1 MSRVVYRALVLSGC
15 LVGAIV
21 PAAAQ
26 TTSAELPQPPR
37 GQSQPSLDPSA
48 RWPEPVTDSETYGFF
63 LLDLLEYRAMP
74 GSNVAR
80 WDALGW
86 RGGDVH
92 RFWFKSDGRA
102 PTRTLDGV
110 EVDAQALYG
119 RLIAPYY
126 DLQLGVRYELRR
138 RDGDAASRV
147 HVAIGLQG
155 LLPYQYE
162 FEPVLFISQD
172 GDVAA
177 RVTATRDLGLTQRW
191 FLQARFEANA
201 AIQAV
206 ERFGVGA
213 GLNDIAIG
221 VRVRREIRRE
231 FAPYAGV
238 SWGRSFGETARF
250 ARHDGEST
258 RRFSVAAGLRTWF

>member
-1 MSRVVYRALVLSGC
+1 MSFVACRALVLIGC
-15 LVGAIV
+15 LAAAAV

-26 TTSAELPQPPR
+26 ATAPASPQPPA
-37 GQSQPSLDPSA
+37 GQSQPNLEPSGT
-48 RWPEPVTDSETYGFF
+48 WPEPVTDSEAYGFF
-63 LLDLLEYRAMP
+63 LFDLLEYRALP
-74 GSNVAR
+74 GSNVVR
-80 WDALGW
+80 WDTLGW

-102 PTRTLDGV
+102 PTRTLDGA

-138 RDGDAASRV
+138 RDGDTASRV

-177 RVTATRDLGLTQRW
+177 RVTASRDLGLTQRW
-191 FLQARFEANA
+191 FLQARVEANA
-201 AIQAV
+201 AVQAV
-206 ERFGVGA
+206 ERFGVGT

-221 VRVRREIRRE
+221 VRIRRELRRE

-238 SWGRSFGETARF
+238 SWGRSFGETGRF
-250 ARHDGEST
+250 AQRDGEST
-258 RRFSVAAGLRTWF
+258 SRFSVVAGLRTWF

>member
-1 MSRVVYRALVLSGC
+1 MSRVVCRALVLIGC
-15 LVGAIV
+15 LVGAAV

-26 TTSAELPQPPR
+26 TTSADPPQPPAT
-37 GQSQPSLDPSA
+37 QSQPNLEPSDK
-48 RWPEPVTDSETYGFF
+48 WPEPVTDSETYGLF
-63 LLDLLEYRAMP
+63 LFDLLEYRALP
-74 GSNVAR
+74 GSNVVR
-80 WDALGW
+80 WDTLGW

-102 PTRTLDGV
+102 PTRTLDGA
-110 EVDAQALYG
+110 EIDAQALYG

-138 RDGDAASRV
+138 RDGDTASRV

-177 RVTATRDLGLTQRW
+177 RVTASRDLGLTQRW
-191 FLQARFEANA
+191 FLQARVEANA
-201 AIQAV
+201 AVQAV

-213 GLNDIAIG
+213 GLNDVGIG
-221 VRVRREIRRE
+221 VRIRRELRRE

-250 ARHDGEST
+250 AQRDGEATS
-258 RRFSVAAGLRTWF
+258 RFSVVAGLRTWF